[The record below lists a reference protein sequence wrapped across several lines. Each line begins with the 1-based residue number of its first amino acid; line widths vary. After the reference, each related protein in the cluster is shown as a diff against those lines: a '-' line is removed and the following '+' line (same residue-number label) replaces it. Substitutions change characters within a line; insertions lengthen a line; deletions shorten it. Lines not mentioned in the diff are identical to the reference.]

1 MTPKLKERL
10 GFEIK
15 NSFKLNKY
23 EVYTDCNDCKKVIRN
38 YERVNRIS
46 IGPGEYLGYVNFIV
60 EALKI

>member
-1 MTPKLKERL
+1 MIPKLKERL

-23 EVYTDCNDCKKVIRN
+23 EVYTDCKKVIRN